1 MWYAFYVAW
10 ARTDGNDRLSWAAR
24 PLCPLDLV
32 VRSPRNAESFK
43 DWGFGFM
50 SSVIDRSSSRIKP
63 EKIEQAVIRFAGD
76 SGDGMQ
82 ITGSQFTNTVALYGN
97 DIATFPDFPA
107 EIRAPAGTLP
117 GVSGYQ
123 LHFASS
129 DVYTPGDAVD
139 VLIAMNPAALK
150 VNIAD
155 LKPNGILIVNS
166 DSFGENDLR
175 KAQLTANPLEDHSLD
190 KYRLFSVELERL
202 TRVSLEHLGLDAKSM
217 DRCKNFFALG
227 MCYWLYNRSTE
238 STVRW
243 IEDKF
248 KNKPLL
254 VEANKLAMK
263 AGYSYCEAT
272 EAFQIS
278 YEIPPAQL
286 APGSYRN
293 MSGNQ
298 ALALGFVTA
307 SQKSGLRLFQGS
319 YPITPA
325 SDILHELAQYKDFG
339 VMTFQAEDEIAAV
352 TSTIGAAYAGALG
365 LTTTSGPGMA
375 LKTEAIGLAIAVE
388 IPLVICDIQR
398 GGPSTGLP
406 TKTEQADLL
415 QALFGRNSEAPVPV
429 IAPATPSDCFWAA
442 IEASRIAVKYMVP
455 VILLSD
461 GYLANGAEPWRI
473 PDLAEI
479 PEIPVQFATEPNSP
493 GGYLPYKRNPD
504 TLARPWAV
512 PGTPGLEH
520 RIGGLEKQDVTGNI
534 NYEPLNHENMV
545 RIRAAKVAAIAQDI
559 PEAVPSGDPKGDLLI
574 IAWGSTHGAITAAVN
589 AQRAEGRKIG
599 HVHLRHLNPLP
610 SNLGDVIKRYKHVL
624 VPELNMG
631 QLLWILR
638 AKFLV
643 DAVGLNK
650 IQGRPFKQ
658 AELEQKIEEML
669 GVD

>member
-1 MWYAFYVAW
+1 MATT
-10 ARTDGNDRLSWAAR
+10 TDVPLPKHKREVVDR
-24 PLCPLDLV
+24 
-32 VRSPRNAESFK
+32 
-43 DWGFGFM
+43 
-50 SSVIDRSSSRIKP
+50 
-63 EKIEQAVIRFAGD
+63 AVIRFAGD

-82 ITGSQFTNTVALYGN
+82 VTGSQFTNTVALYGN

-123 LHFASS
+123 LHFSS
-129 DVYTPGDAVD
+129 SEIYTPGDAVD

-150 VNIAD
+150 MNLAD
-155 LKPNGILIVNS
+155 LKANGILIVNS
-166 DSFGENDLR
+166 DSFAETDLR
-175 KAQLTANPLEDHSLD
+175 KAQLAVNPLEDHSLD

-202 TRVSLEHLGLDAKSM
+202 TKVALEHLGLDAKSVS
-217 DRCKNFFALG
+217 RCKNFFALG
-227 MCYWLYNRSTE
+227 MCYWLYNRSMAG
-238 STVRW
+238 TVRY
-243 IEDKF
+243 IEEKF
-248 KNKPLL
+248 AKKPLL

-286 APGSYRN
+286 EPGLYRN

-298 ALALGFVTA
+298 ALALGFITA
-307 SQKSGLRLFQGS
+307 AQKSGLKLFQGS

-325 SDILHELAQYKDFG
+325 SDILHELSQYKDFG
-339 VMTFQAEDEIAAV
+339 VITFQAEDEIAAI
-352 TSTIGAAYAGALG
+352 TSAIGAAYAGALAI
-365 LTTTSGPGMA
+365 TTTSGPGMA
-375 LKTEAIGLAIAVE
+375 LKTEAMGLAVAVE
-388 IPLVICDIQR
+388 IPLVVCDIQR

-415 QALFGRNSEAPVPV
+415 QALFGRNSEAPIPV

-442 IEASRIAVKYMVP
+442 LEASRIAVKYMVP
-455 VILLSD
+455 VIILSD
-461 GYLANGAEPWRI
+461 GYLANGAEPWKI
-473 PDLAEI
+473 PDLDAI
-479 PEIPVQFATEPNSP
+479 PDFKVAFASDPVDFK
-493 GGYLPYKRNPD
+493 PYRRNPD

-545 RIRAAKVAAIAQDI
+545 RIRAAKVEAIAQDI
-559 PEAVPSGDPKGDLLI
+559 PDAVPAGDPDGELLI
-574 IAWGSTHGAITAAVN
+574 VAWGSTHGAITAAVN
-589 AQRAEGRKIG
+589 SQRELGRRIG

-610 SNLGDVIKRYKHVL
+610 SNLADVLKRYKQVL

-631 QLLWILR
+631 QLLWLLR

-643 DAVGLNK
+643 NAIGLNK

-658 AELEQKIEEML
+658 SELEQKISEL
-669 GVD
+669 VS